1 MKRSHALALVVALV
15 AIAVLP
21 NFLKSYGV
29 YLMTLF
35 CVYLMATMGLNL
47 TVGYAGQMS
56 LGHAAFFGIGAYHA
70 AILLKLGWPFLA
82 VLPVAALACFIVGL
96 ALGFPALRVQHHYLA
111 FATLGFNVLVYL
123 VMRNEEKVTGGTF
136 GISGIPRPS
145 LFGYSLD
152 GSLAFFYFTFV
163 SVLVLGLVLWW
174 LLRSP
179 WGRAFAAL
187 RDNPI
192 RAESLGINIT
202 AYTLLAF
209 AIGAACAGIGGVYFA
224 ALVQFIEPAPF
235 HVSASLTMLLAI
247 IVGGS
252 GRFFGPV
259 LGTVVVVLLPEWLR
273 FMQNWYLAVFGF
285 AVVALMI
292 WLPGG
297 LLSIPERFAKGADE
311 MTAAREI
318 SRSEG
323 HAQGLRRDQGRRR
336 RHDVGGPR
344 RDRRRDRTE
353 RLGQDDALQQH
364 PGPDQA
370 DLGRGRVLRRGR
382 HRHVAARVVAA
393 RRRAHLPDA
402 AGLRQAVGARQPDR
416 RRAGVQGLAARP
428 AAGEARCRPRAPR
441 RRDDRALPAEA
452 RRGRARRNAVLRPA
466 KAHRHR
472 DGVHGRAAARAA
484 GRALRRRQSEPRR
497 PAARAPGPIEQDAR
511 AAASSSSSTTWI
523 S

>member
-1 MKRSHALALVVALV
+1 MKRSHAIALVVALV

-56 LGHAAFFGIGAYHA
+56 LGQAAFFGIGAYHA
-70 AILLKLGWPFLA
+70 AILFKLGWPLLV
-82 VLPVAALACFIVGL
+82 VLPIAGVACFMVGL

-123 VMRNEEKVTGGTF
+123 VMRNEEKLTGGTF

-145 LFGYSLD
+145 LFD
-152 GSLAFFYFTFV
+152 GSLAFFYFTFAAV
-163 SVLVLGLVLWW
+163 IVLGLVLWW

-235 HVSASLTMLLAI
+235 HVAASLTMLLAI

-259 LGTVVVVLLPEWLR
+259 LGTVVIVLLPEWLR
-273 FMQNWYLAVFGF
+273 FMQNWYLAAFGF

-297 LLSIPERFAKGADE
+297 LLSIPERFAK
-311 MTAAREI
+311 
-318 SRSEG
+318 
-323 HAQGLRRDQGRRR
+323 Q
-336 RHDVGGPR
+336 
-344 RDRRRDRTE
+344 
-353 RLGQDDALQQH
+353 
-364 PGPDQA
+364 
-370 DLGRGRVLRRGR
+370 
-382 HRHVAARVVAA
+382 
-393 RRRAHLPDA
+393 
-402 AGLRQAVGARQPDR
+402 
-416 RRAGVQGLAARP
+416 
-428 AAGEARCRPRAPR
+428 
-441 RRDDRALPAEA
+441 
-452 RRGRARRNAVLRPA
+452 
-466 KAHRHR
+466 K
-472 DGVHGRAAARAA
+472 
-484 GRALRRRQSEPRR
+484 
-497 PAARAPGPIEQDAR
+497 
-511 AAASSSSSTTWI
+511 
-523 S
+523 